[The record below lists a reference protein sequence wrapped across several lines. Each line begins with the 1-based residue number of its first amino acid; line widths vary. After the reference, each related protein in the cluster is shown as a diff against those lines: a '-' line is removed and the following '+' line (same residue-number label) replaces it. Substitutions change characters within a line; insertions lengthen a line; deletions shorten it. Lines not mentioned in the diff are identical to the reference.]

1 MAFELSVVDP
11 ERVAWKG
18 TAKEVVLGI
27 GDGLYGIRTGH
38 ADAVML
44 LSPSILKVTTES
56 DALESLFVSGGCV
69 RIEKGIVT
77 VLANSTESKDKI
89 DVERARQAAGRAKE
103 RLNTVS
109 KDVDYLRARLAM
121 QRALTR
127 LHFADANV
135 DNL

>member
-38 ADAVML
+38 TDAVML

-56 DALESLFVSGGCV
+56 NALESLFVSGGCV

-89 DVERARQAAGRAKE
+89 NVDRARQAAERAKE

-109 KDVDYLRARLAM
+109 KDVDYLRARLAL